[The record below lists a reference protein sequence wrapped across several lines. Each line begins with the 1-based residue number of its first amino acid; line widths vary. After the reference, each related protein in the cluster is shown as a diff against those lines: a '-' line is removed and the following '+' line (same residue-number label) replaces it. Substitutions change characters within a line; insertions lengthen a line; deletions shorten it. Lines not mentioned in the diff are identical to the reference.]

1 MLITLSSKKPKY
13 IKTSFKRSTK
23 YETIQAS
30 HNHCIKDII
39 FYPKTSTS
47 QTSVYVE
54 ILHIFIDR
62 LDIFWHKLID
72 FFRQYYP
79 DRPSYIPYKFI
90 LVTKYKE
97 PNQLVNYSIKRS
109 IKHLY
114 TYKYVK

>member
-1 MLITLSSKKPKY
+1 MLITLFSKKPKY

-23 YETIQAS
+23 YETMRAS
-30 HNHCIKDII
+30 HNHCIKDIV

-79 DRPSYIPYKFI
+79 NRPSYIPYKFI
-90 LVTKYKE
+90 LITKYTKS
-97 PNQLVNYSIKRS
+97 NQLANHSIKHS
-109 IKHLY
+109 INHLY
-114 TYKYVK
+114 TYKYIK

>member
-1 MLITLSSKKPKY
+1 MLITLFSKKPKY

-23 YETIQAS
+23 YEPMRAS
-30 HNHCIKDII
+30 HNHCIKDIV

-62 LDIFWHKLID
+62 LDIFLHKLID
-72 FFRQYYP
+72 IFRQYYH
-79 DRPSYIPYKFI
+79 DRPIYILYKFM

-97 PNQLVNYSIKRS
+97 PNQLTNYSIKHS
-109 IKHLY
+109 INHLY